1 MAGNI
6 PGTKYSTQDF
16 LSKFGNIAQ
25 SSQYRVHWAWPP
37 DVRRHLSAQKIPY
50 ILMNEGSVLCKAT
63 SLPGSSLSTH
73 DIANDFYGVTQ
84 KSAYRRQ
91 FDGSID
97 LTFYIDSDYGMLY
110 MFEAWLEYI
119 MQMQCDSGDPNSKG
133 VTYTASYPDSY
144 RCLLYL
150 HKFNKDHQGVPS
162 SRRGVHGAAAN
173 VYGEPGNIIYTF
185 VEAFPQNISSTS
197 VSYDPSQNLEF
208 TVSFAYTRYITSRS
222 VSRNGGTAGRPNPGR
237 RQSTKSSP
245 IDNPSN
251 PSTRWVG
258 KNSTWV
264 DRNNKVIAPRVD
276 ENGNVIGPNL
286 GETLVNQ
293 PTGEGGQL
301 SQAVKGQNV
310 NSNEGGGNSTIDGSI
325 GDFGIGGGTGSG
337 RGATSGDIALGRARE
352 KSV

>member
-25 SSQYRVHWAWPP
+25 SSQYRVHWGWPP
-37 DVRRHLSAQKIPY
+37 QVQAHLNSQRIPNV
-50 ILMNEGSVLCKAT
+50 LMNEGGVLCKAT
-63 SLPGSSLSTH
+63 SLPGSSLATH
-73 DIANDFYGVTQ
+73 DVTNDFYGVTQ

-110 MFEAWLEYI
+110 MFEGWLEYI

-173 VYGEPGNIIYTF
+173 VYGKPGNIIYTF

-208 TVSFAYTRYITSRS
+208 TVSFAYTRYITSKS
-222 VSRNGGTAGRPNPGR
+222 VSRNGGTAGRVDVGR
-237 RQSTKSSP
+237 NQATKSSP

-251 PSTRWVG
+251 PTTRWVG
-258 KNSTWV
+258 KNSTFT
-264 DRNNKVIAPRVD
+264 DRNGRVIMPRVD
-276 ENGNVIGPNL
+276 ELGRVVGAGL
-286 GETLVNQ
+286 GELINQ

-301 SQAVKGQNV
+301 NQAVKGQNV

>member
-25 SSQYRVHWAWPP
+25 SSQYRVHWQWPTE
-37 DVRRHLSAQKIPY
+37 VSSYLRAQKIPN

-63 SLPGSSLSTH
+63 SIPGSSLATH
-73 DIANDFYGVTQ
+73 DASTEFYGVTQ

-97 LTFYIDSDYGMLY
+97 LTFYIDSDYGMLH
-110 MFEAWLEYI
+110 MFEGWLEYI
-119 MQMQCDSGDPNSKG
+119 MQMQCDSGDPNSPG
-133 VTYTASYPDSY
+133 VTYTASYPESY

-162 SRRGVHGAAAN
+162 SRRGVHGAATN
-173 VYGEPGNIIYTF
+173 VYGEPGDIIYTF

-208 TVSFAYTRYITSRS
+208 TVSFAYTRYITDRTL
-222 VSRNGGTAGRPNPGR
+222 SRNGGTSGRVDTGR
-237 RQSTKSSP
+237 NQATKSSP

-258 KNSTWV
+258 KNSTWT
-264 DRNNKVIAPRVD
+264 DRNGRVIMPRVD
-276 ENGNVIGPNL
+276 ELGRVVGAGL
-286 GETLVNQ
+286 GEMINQ
-293 PTGEGGQL
+293 QTGEGGQL

-310 NSNEGGGNSTIDGSI
+310 NDSGGGGNSTINGVNPAS
-325 GDFGIGGGTGSG
+325 GTGP
-337 RGATSGDIALGRARE
+337 TSGDVALSRARE
-352 KSV
+352 KSL

>member
-6 PGTKYSTQDF
+6 PGTKYSTSDF

-25 SSQYRVHWAWPP
+25 SSQYRVHWAWPT
-37 DVRRHLSAQKIPY
+37 DVQRHLSTQKIPY

-110 MFEAWLEYI
+110 MFEGWLEYI

-162 SRRGVHGAAAN
+162 SRRGVHGAASN
-173 VYGEPGNIIYTF
+173 VYGKAGDIVYTF

-264 DRNNKVIAPRVD
+264 DTNNKVIAPRVD
-276 ENGNVIGPNL
+276 ENGNVIGPTW

-310 NSNEGGGNSTIDGSI
+310 NDSDGGGNSTIN
-325 GDFGIGGGTGSG
+325 GTTPSG
-337 RGATSGDIALGRARE
+337 ATGPTSGDVALSRARE
-352 KSV
+352 KSL

>member
-25 SSQYRVHWAWPP
+25 SSQYRVHWQWPT
-37 DVRRHLSAQKIPY
+37 DVSSYLRSQKIPN
-50 ILMNEGSVLCKAT
+50 ILMNEGNVLCKAT
-63 SLPGSSLSTH
+63 SLPGSSLATH
-73 DIANDFYGVTQ
+73 DASTEFYGVTQ

-91 FDGSID
+91 FDGTID

-110 MFEAWLEYI
+110 MFEGWLEYI

-173 VYGEPGNIIYTF
+173 VYGAPGDIVYTF

-264 DRNNKVIAPRVD
+264 DTNNKVIAPRVD
-276 ENGNVIGPNL
+276 ENGNVIGPTW

-310 NSNEGGGNSTIDGSI
+310 NDSDGGGNSTIN
-325 GDFGIGGGTGSG
+325 GTTPSG
-337 RGATSGDIALGRARE
+337 ATGPTSGDVALSRARE
-352 KSV
+352 KSL

>member
-6 PGTKYSTQDF
+6 PGTKYSTSDF

-25 SSQYRVHWAWPP
+25 SSQYRVHWQWPP
-37 DVRRHLSAQKIPY
+37 DVRRYLSAQKIPY

-162 SRRGVHGAAAN
+162 SRRGVHGAASN
-173 VYGEPGNIIYTF
+173 VYGKAGDIVYTF

-310 NSNEGGGNSTIDGSI
+310 NDNNGGGNSTINGVNLAS
-325 GDFGIGGGTGSG
+325 GTGE
-337 RGATSGDIALGRARE
+337 TSGDVALSRARE
-352 KSV
+352 KSL

>member
-1 MAGNI
+1 
-6 PGTKYSTQDF
+6 
-16 LSKFGNIAQ
+16 
-25 SSQYRVHWAWPP
+25 
-37 DVRRHLSAQKIPY
+37 
-50 ILMNEGSVLCKAT
+50 MNEGSVLCKAT
-63 SLPGSSLSTH
+63 SLPGSSLATH
-73 DIANDFYGVTQ
+73 DASTEFYGVTQ

-110 MFEAWLEYI
+110 MFEGWLEYI

-222 VSRNGGTAGRPNPGR
+222 VSRNGGSAGRVDAR
-237 RQSTKSSP
+237 RNQATKSSP

-258 KNSTWV
+258 KNSTWT
-264 DRNNKVIAPRVD
+264 DRNGRVIMPRVD
-276 ENGNVIGPNL
+276 ELGRVVGAGL
-286 GETLVNQ
+286 GEMINQ
-293 PTGEGGQL
+293 QTGEGGQL
-301 SQAVKGQNV
+301 NQAVKGQNV
-310 NSNEGGGNSTIDGSI
+310 NSNQGGGNSTIDGAW
-325 GDFGIGGGTGSG
+325 GDFGATD
-337 RGATSGDIALGRARE
+337 GASRSTERLKIQRTH
-352 KSV
+352 SV

>member
-6 PGTKYSTQDF
+6 PGTKYSTSDF

-25 SSQYRVHWAWPP
+25 SSQYRVHWQWPS

-73 DIANDFYGVTQ
+73 DVTNDFYGVTQ

-110 MFEAWLEYI
+110 MFEGWLEYI

-144 RCLLYL
+144 RCLLFL

-162 SRRGVHGAAAN
+162 SRRGVHGAATN

-222 VSRNGGTAGRPNPGR
+222 VSRNGGSAGIPDTGR
-237 RQSTKSSP
+237 NQATKSSP

-251 PSTRWVG
+251 PDF
-258 KNSTWV
+258 KNRMQSALNHIETWR
-264 DRNNKVIAPRVD
+264 DNEF
-276 ENGNVIGPNL
+276 ENYGVPIIGSPYNRSL
-286 GETLVNQ
+286 INQ

-301 SQAVKGQNV
+301 SQALKGQNV
-310 NSNEGGGNSTIDGSI
+310 NDSDGGGNSTINGVTPS
-325 GDFGIGGGTGSG
+325 GATGP
-337 RGATSGDIALGRARE
+337 TSGDVALLRARE
-352 KSV
+352 KSL

>member
-37 DVRRHLSAQKIPY
+37 QVEAHLKSQRIPNV
-50 ILMNEGSVLCKAT
+50 LMNEGGVLCKAT
-63 SLPGSSLSTH
+63 SLPGSSLATH
-73 DIANDFYGVTQ
+73 DVTTDFYGVTQ

-91 FDGSID
+91 FDGTID
-97 LTFYIDSDYGMLY
+97 LTFYIDSDYVMLY
-110 MFEAWLEYI
+110 MFEGWLEYI
-119 MQMQCDSGDPNSKG
+119 MQMQCDSGDPNSPG

-173 VYGEPGNIIYTF
+173 VYGEPGDIVYTF

-222 VSRNGGTAGRPNPGR
+222 VSRNGGTSGRVDTGR
-237 RQSTKSSP
+237 NQATKSSP
-245 IDNPSN
+245 KDNPSN
-251 PSTRWVG
+251 PDF
-258 KNSTWV
+258 KNRVQSALNHIETWRDNEFEDYGV
-264 DRNNKVIAPRVD
+264 PITDSPYNRSLI
-276 ENGNVIGPNL
+276 
-286 GETLVNQ
+286 NQ
-293 PTGEGGQL
+293 QTGEGGQL
-301 SQAVKGQNV
+301 NQAVKGQNV
-310 NSNEGGGNSTIDGSI
+310 NSNQGGGNSTIDGAW
-325 GDFGIGGGTGSG
+325 GDFG
-337 RGATSGDIALGRARE
+337 ATDAAARSTE
-352 KSV
+352 RLKIQRTHSV

>member
-6 PGTKYSTQDF
+6 PGTKYSTSDF

-25 SSQYRVHWAWPP
+25 SSQYRVHWAWPT
-37 DVRRHLSAQKIPY
+37 DVQRHLSAQKIPY

-73 DIANDFYGVTQ
+73 DVANDYYGVTQ

-110 MFEAWLEYI
+110 MFEGWLEYI

-150 HKFNKDHQGVPS
+150 HKFNKDNQGVPS

-173 VYGEPGNIIYTF
+173 VYGKPGNIIYTF

-222 VSRNGGTAGRPNPGR
+222 VSWNGGTSGRVDTR
-237 RQSTKSSP
+237 RNQAIKSSP
-245 IDNPSN
+245 IDNPSS
-251 PSTRWVG
+251 PDF
-258 KNSTWV
+258 KNRMQSALNHIETWR
-264 DRNNKVIAPRVD
+264 DIEG
-276 ENGNVIGPNL
+276 ENYGVPITDSPYNRSLI
-286 GETLVNQ
+286 NQ
-293 PTGEGGQL
+293 QTGEGGQL
-301 SQAVKGQNV
+301 NQAVKGQNV
-310 NSNEGGGNSTIDGSI
+310 NDGGGAGHSTINGVNPAS
-325 GDFGIGGGTGSG
+325 GTGP
-337 RGATSGDIALGRARE
+337 TSGDVALSRARE
-352 KSV
+352 KSL

>member
-25 SSQYRVHWAWPP
+25 SSQYRVHWQWPT
-37 DVRRHLSAQKIPY
+37 DVSSYLRSQKIPN
-50 ILMNEGSVLCKAT
+50 ILMNEGNVLCKAT
-63 SLPGSSLSTH
+63 SLPGSSLATH
-73 DIANDFYGVTQ
+73 DASTEFYGVTQ

-91 FDGSID
+91 FDGTID

-110 MFEAWLEYI
+110 MFEGWLEYI
-119 MQMQCDSGDPNSKG
+119 MQMQCDSGDPNSPG
-133 VTYTASYPDSY
+133 VTYTASYPESY

-173 VYGEPGNIIYTF
+173 VYGAPGDIVYTF

-222 VSRNGGTAGRPNPGR
+222 VSSNGGTSGRVDTR
-237 RQSTKSSP
+237 RNQAIKSSP

-251 PSTRWVG
+251 PDF
-258 KNSTWV
+258 KNRIQSALNHIETWR
-264 DRNNKVIAPRVD
+264 DNEG
-276 ENGNVIGPNL
+276 ENYGVPITDSPYNRSLIN
-286 GETLVNQ
+286 EQ
-293 PTGEGGQL
+293 TGEGGQL

-310 NSNEGGGNSTIDGSI
+310 NDSDGGGNSTIN
-325 GDFGIGGGTGSG
+325 GTTPSG
-337 RGATSGDIALGRARE
+337 ATGPTSGDVALSRARE
-352 KSV
+352 KSL

>member
-6 PGTKYSTQDF
+6 PGTKYSTSDF

-25 SSQYRVHWAWPP
+25 SSQYRVHWQWPS

-50 ILMNEGSVLCKAT
+50 ILMNEGGVLCKAT
-63 SLPGSSLSTH
+63 SLPGSSLATH
-73 DIANDFYGVTQ
+73 DVTTDFYGVTQ

-110 MFEAWLEYI
+110 MFEGWLEYI

-144 RCLLYL
+144 RCLLFL

-162 SRRGVHGAAAN
+162 SRRGVHGAATN

-222 VSRNGGTAGRPNPGR
+222 VSRNGGSAGIPDTGR
-237 RQSTKSSP
+237 NQATKSSP

-251 PSTRWVG
+251 PDF
-258 KNSTWV
+258 KNRMQSALNHIETWR
-264 DRNNKVIAPRVD
+264 DNEF
-276 ENGNVIGPNL
+276 ENYGVPIIGSPYNRSL
-286 GETLVNQ
+286 INQ

-310 NSNEGGGNSTIDGSI
+310 NDSDGGGNSTINGV
-325 GDFGIGGGTGSG
+325 TPSG
-337 RGATSGDIALGRARE
+337 RTGETSGDVALSRARE
-352 KSV
+352 KSL

>member
-6 PGTKYSTQDF
+6 PGTKYSTSDF

-25 SSQYRVHWAWPP
+25 SSQYRVHWAWPIE
-37 DVRRHLSAQKIPY
+37 VQRYLSAQKIPY

-73 DIANDFYGVTQ
+73 DVANDFYGVTQ

-110 MFEAWLEYI
+110 MFEGWLEYI

-173 VYGEPGNIIYTF
+173 VYGEPGDIVYTF
-185 VEAFPQNISSTS
+185 IEAFPQNISSTS

-222 VSRNGGTAGRPNPGR
+222 VSRNGGTAGIPNPRR

-251 PSTRWVG
+251 PNFKNTRQGVLNHIETWRDNEGEDYGVPIVG
-258 KNSTWV
+258 SPYN
-264 DRNNKVIAPRVD
+264 RALI
-276 ENGNVIGPNL
+276 
-286 GETLVNQ
+286 NQ
-293 PTGEGGQL
+293 QTGEGGQL

-310 NSNEGGGNSTIDGSI
+310 NDSGGGGNSTINGVNP
-325 GDFGIGGGTGSG
+325 SG
-337 RGATSGDIALGRARE
+337 RTGETSGDVALSRARE
-352 KSV
+352 KSL

>member
-25 SSQYRVHWAWPP
+25 SSQYRVHWAWPT
-37 DVRRHLSAQKIPY
+37 DVQRHLSAQKIPY

-73 DIANDFYGVTQ
+73 DITNDFYGVTQ

-110 MFEAWLEYI
+110 MFEGWLEYI

-162 SRRGVHGAAAN
+162 SRRGVHGAASN
-173 VYGEPGNIIYTF
+173 VYGKPGDIVYTF

-276 ENGNVIGPNL
+276 ESGKVIGPAL
-286 GETLVNQ
+286 GEMINKPV
-293 PTGEGGQL
+293 GEGGQL
-301 SQAVKGQNV
+301 NQAVKGQNV
-310 NSNEGGGNSTIDGSI
+310 NSNQGGGNSTIDGSI
-325 GDFGIGGGTGSG
+325 GDFRSG
-337 RGATSGDIALGRARE
+337 KGATSGDIALARAKE
-352 KSV
+352 MSV

>member
-25 SSQYRVHWAWPP
+25 SSQYRAHWQWPP
-37 DVRRHLSAQKIPY
+37 NVRKHLNSQRIPNL
-50 ILMNEGSVLCKAT
+50 LMNEGSVLCKAT
-63 SLPGSSLSTH
+63 SLPGSSLATH
-73 DIANDFYGVTQ
+73 DVTTDFYGVTQ

-110 MFEAWLEYI
+110 MFEGWLEYI

-162 SRRGVHGAAAN
+162 SRRGVHGAKSVPVN
-173 VYGEPGNIIYTF
+173 TGNIIYTF

-208 TVSFAYTRYITSRS
+208 TVSFAYTRYITSKS
-222 VSRNGGTAGRPNPGR
+222 VSRNGGTAGRVDVGR
-237 RQSTKSSP
+237 NQATKSSP

-251 PSTRWVG
+251 PTTRWFG
-258 KNSTWV
+258 KNSTFT
-264 DRNNKVIAPRVD
+264 DRNGRVIMPRVD
-276 ENGNVIGPNL
+276 ELGRVVGAGL
-286 GETLVNQ
+286 GELINQ

-301 SQAVKGQNV
+301 NQAVKGQNV

>member
-1 MAGNI
+1 
-6 PGTKYSTQDF
+6 
-16 LSKFGNIAQ
+16 
-25 SSQYRVHWAWPP
+25 
-37 DVRRHLSAQKIPY
+37 
-50 ILMNEGSVLCKAT
+50 
-63 SLPGSSLSTH
+63 
-73 DIANDFYGVTQ
+73 
-84 KSAYRRQ
+84 
-91 FDGSID
+91 
-97 LTFYIDSDYGMLY
+97 
-110 MFEAWLEYI
+110 
-119 MQMQCDSGDPNSKG
+119 MQCDSGDPNSKG

-162 SRRGVHGAAAN
+162 SRRGVHGAASN
-173 VYGEPGNIIYTF
+173 VYGKPGDIVYTF

-222 VSRNGGTAGRPNPGR
+222 VSRNGGTSGRVDTR
-237 RQSTKSSP
+237 RNQATKSSP

-310 NSNEGGGNSTIDGSI
+310 NDSDGGGNSTIN
-325 GDFGIGGGTGSG
+325 GISGGGGTGE
-337 RGATSGDIALGRARE
+337 TSGDVALSRARE
-352 KSV
+352 KSL

>member
-6 PGTKYSTQDF
+6 PGTKYSTSDF

-25 SSQYRVHWAWPP
+25 SSQYRVHWQWPT
-37 DVRRHLSAQKIPY
+37 DVSSYLRSQKIPN
-50 ILMNEGSVLCKAT
+50 ILMNEGNVLCKAT
-63 SLPGSSLSTH
+63 SLPGSSLATH
-73 DIANDFYGVTQ
+73 DASTEFYGVTQ

-97 LTFYIDSDYGMLY
+97 LTFYIDGDYGMLY
-110 MFEAWLEYI
+110 MFEGWLEYI
-119 MQMQCDSGDPNSKG
+119 MQMKCDSGDPNSKG

-150 HKFNKDHQGVPS
+150 HKFNKDIQGVPS
-162 SRRGVHGAAAN
+162 SRRGVHGAATN
-173 VYGEPGNIIYTF
+173 VYGEPGDIVYTF

-222 VSRNGGTAGRPNPGR
+222 VSRNGGIAGRPDNGR
-237 RQSTKSSP
+237 NQATKSSP

-251 PSTRWVG
+251 PDFKNRMQSALNHIETWRDNEFEDYGVPIVG
-258 KNSTWV
+258 SPYN
-264 DRNNKVIAPRVD
+264 RALI
-276 ENGNVIGPNL
+276 
-286 GETLVNQ
+286 NQ
-293 PTGEGGQL
+293 QTGEGGQL

-310 NSNEGGGNSTIDGSI
+310 NDSDGGGNSTIN
-325 GDFGIGGGTGSG
+325 GTTPSG
-337 RGATSGDIALGRARE
+337 ATGPTSGDVALSRARE
-352 KSV
+352 KSL

>member
-1 MAGNI
+1 MAYNI
-6 PGTKYSTQDF
+6 PGTQYSTQDF

-25 SSQYRVHWAWPP
+25 SSQYRVHWAWP
-37 DVRRHLSAQKIPY
+37 VNVARHLNSQRIPNV
-50 ILMNEGSVLCKAT
+50 LMNEGSVLCKAT
-63 SLPGSSLSTH
+63 TLPGSSLATH
-73 DIANDFYGVTQ
+73 DVATDFYGVTQ

-110 MFEAWLEYI
+110 MFEGWLEYI
-119 MQMQCDSGDPNSKG
+119 MQMQCDSGDPNSTG

-173 VYGEPGNIIYTF
+173 VYGEPGSITYTF

-222 VSRNGGTAGRPNPGR
+222 VSRNGASAGKPNPTR
-237 RQSTKSSP
+237 RQALKSSP

-264 DRNNKVIAPRVD
+264 DRNDKVIAPRVD
-276 ENGNVIGPNL
+276 ENGNVIGPTW
-286 GETLVNQ
+286 GETLLNQ

-301 SQAVKGQNV
+301 NQAVKGKNV
-310 NSNEGGGNSTIDGSI
+310 NDSNGGGNSTINGFNPAS
-325 GDFGIGGGTGSG
+325 GTGE
-337 RGATSGDIALGRARE
+337 TSGDVALSRARE
-352 KSV
+352 KSL

>member
-25 SSQYRVHWAWPP
+25 SSQYRVHWQWPT
-37 DVRRHLSAQKIPY
+37 DVSSYLRSQKIPN
-50 ILMNEGSVLCKAT
+50 ILMNEGNVLCKAT
-63 SLPGSSLSTH
+63 SLPGSSLATH
-73 DIANDFYGVTQ
+73 DASTEFYGVTQ

-91 FDGSID
+91 FDGTID

-110 MFEAWLEYI
+110 MFEGWLEYI
-119 MQMQCDSGDPNSKG
+119 MQMQCDSGDPNSPG
-133 VTYTASYPDSY
+133 VTYTASYPESY

-173 VYGEPGNIIYTF
+173 VYGAPGDIVYTF

-222 VSRNGGTAGRPNPGR
+222 VSRNGGTSGRVDTR
-237 RQSTKSSP
+237 RNQAIKSSP

-251 PSTRWVG
+251 PDF
-258 KNSTWV
+258 KNRIQSALNHIETWR
-264 DRNNKVIAPRVD
+264 DNEG
-276 ENGNVIGPNL
+276 ENYGVPITDSPYNRSLIN
-286 GETLVNQ
+286 EQ
-293 PTGEGGQL
+293 TGEGGQL

-310 NSNEGGGNSTIDGSI
+310 NDSDGGGNSTIN
-325 GDFGIGGGTGSG
+325 GTTPSG
-337 RGATSGDIALGRARE
+337 ATGPTSGDVALSRARE
-352 KSV
+352 KSL

>member
-25 SSQYRVHWAWPP
+25 SSQYRVHWGWPP
-37 DVRRHLSAQKIPY
+37 QVQSYLNSQRIPNV
-50 ILMNEGSVLCKAT
+50 LMNEGGVLCKAT
-63 SLPGSSLSTH
+63 SLPGSSLATH
-73 DIANDFYGVTQ
+73 DVTTDFYGVTQ

-110 MFEAWLEYI
+110 MFEGWLEYI

-144 RCLLYL
+144 RCLLFL

-162 SRRGVHGAAAN
+162 SRRGVHGAATN

-222 VSRNGGTAGRPNPGR
+222 VSRNGGSAGIPDTGR
-237 RQSTKSSP
+237 NQATKSSP

-251 PSTRWVG
+251 PDF
-258 KNSTWV
+258 KNRMQSALNHIETWR
-264 DRNNKVIAPRVD
+264 DNEF
-276 ENGNVIGPNL
+276 ENYGVPIIGSPYNRSL
-286 GETLVNQ
+286 INQ

-301 SQAVKGQNV
+301 SQALKGQNV
-310 NSNEGGGNSTIDGSI
+310 NDSDGGGNSTINGVTPS
-325 GDFGIGGGTGSG
+325 GATGP
-337 RGATSGDIALGRARE
+337 TSGDVALLRARE
-352 KSV
+352 KSL

>member
-6 PGTKYSTQDF
+6 PGTRYSTQDF

-25 SSQYRVHWAWPP
+25 SSQYRVHWQWPTE
-37 DVRRHLSAQKIPY
+37 VSSYLRAQKIPN

-63 SLPGSSLSTH
+63 SLPGSSLATH
-73 DIANDFYGVTQ
+73 DASTEFYGVTQ

-97 LTFYIDSDYGMLY
+97 LTFYIDSDYVMLY
-110 MFEAWLEYI
+110 MFEGWLEYI
-119 MQMQCDSGDPNSKG
+119 MQMQCDSGDPNSPG

-173 VYGEPGNIIYTF
+173 VYGEPGDIVYTF

-197 VSYDPSQNLEF
+197 ISYDPSQNLEF

-222 VSRNGGTAGRPNPGR
+222 VSRNGGTSGRVDTR
-237 RQSTKSSP
+237 RNQATKSSP

-251 PSTRWVG
+251 PDFKNRMQSALNHIETWRDNEFEDYGVPIVG
-258 KNSTWV
+258 SPYN
-264 DRNNKVIAPRVD
+264 RGLI
-276 ENGNVIGPNL
+276 
-286 GETLVNQ
+286 NQ
-293 PTGEGGQL
+293 QTGEGGQL
-301 SQAVKGQNV
+301 NQAVKGKNV
-310 NSNEGGGNSTIDGSI
+310 NDGGGAGHSTIN
-325 GDFGIGGGTGSG
+325 GISGGGGTGE
-337 RGATSGDIALGRARE
+337 TSGDVALSRARE

>member
-6 PGTKYSTQDF
+6 PGTKYSTSDF

-25 SSQYRVHWAWPP
+25 SSQYRVHWGWPP
-37 DVRRHLSAQKIPY
+37 QVQSYLNSQRIPNV
-50 ILMNEGSVLCKAT
+50 LMNEGGVLCKAT
-63 SLPGSSLSTH
+63 SLPGSSLATH
-73 DIANDFYGVTQ
+73 DVTTDFYGVTQ

-110 MFEAWLEYI
+110 MFEGWLEYI
-119 MQMQCDSGDPNSKG
+119 MQMKCDSGDPNSKG

-144 RCLLYL
+144 RCLLFL

-162 SRRGVHGAAAN
+162 SRRGVHGAATN

-222 VSRNGGTAGRPNPGR
+222 VSRNGGSAGIPDTGR
-237 RQSTKSSP
+237 NQATKSSP

-251 PSTRWVG
+251 PDF
-258 KNSTWV
+258 KNRMQSALNHIETWR
-264 DRNNKVIAPRVD
+264 DNEF
-276 ENGNVIGPNL
+276 ENYGVPIIGSPYNRSL
-286 GETLVNQ
+286 INQ

-301 SQAVKGQNV
+301 SQALKGQNV
-310 NSNEGGGNSTIDGSI
+310 NDSDGGGNSTINGVTPS
-325 GDFGIGGGTGSG
+325 GATGP
-337 RGATSGDIALGRARE
+337 TSGDVALLRARE
-352 KSV
+352 KSL

>member
-25 SSQYRVHWAWPP
+25 SSQYRVHWQWPTE
-37 DVRRHLSAQKIPY
+37 VSSYLRAQKIPN

-63 SLPGSSLSTH
+63 SLPGSSLATH
-73 DIANDFYGVTQ
+73 DASTEFYGVTQ

-97 LTFYIDSDYGMLY
+97 LTFYIDSDYGMLH
-110 MFEAWLEYI
+110 MFEGWLEYI
-119 MQMQCDSGDPNSKG
+119 MQMQCDSGDPNSPG
-133 VTYTASYPDSY
+133 VTYTASYPESY

-150 HKFNKDHQGVPS
+150 YKFNKDVQGVPRPNARKDGWYNDDPKGRDAS
-162 SRRGVHGAAAN
+162 S
-173 VYGEPGNIIYTF
+173 ITYTF
-185 VEAFPQNISSTS
+185 IEAFPQNISSTS

-222 VSRNGGTAGRPNPGR
+222 VSRNGGTSGRVDTR
-237 RQSTKSSP
+237 RNQAIKSSP

-251 PSTRWVG
+251 TDF
-258 KNSTWV
+258 KNRVQSALNHIETWRDNEFEDYGV
-264 DRNNKVIAPRVD
+264 PITDSPYNRSLI
-276 ENGNVIGPNL
+276 
-286 GETLVNQ
+286 NQ
-293 PTGEGGQL
+293 QTGEGGQL
-301 SQAVKGQNV
+301 NQAVKGKNV
-310 NSNEGGGNSTIDGSI
+310 NDGGGAGHSTIN
-325 GDFGIGGGTGSG
+325 GISGGGGTGE
-337 RGATSGDIALGRARE
+337 TSGDVALSRARE

>member
-6 PGTKYSTQDF
+6 PGTRYSTQDF

-25 SSQYRVHWAWPP
+25 SSQYRVHWQWPTE
-37 DVRRHLSAQKIPY
+37 VSSYLRAQKIPN

-63 SLPGSSLSTH
+63 SLPGSSLATH
-73 DIANDFYGVTQ
+73 DASTEFYGVTQ

-97 LTFYIDSDYGMLY
+97 LTFYIDSDYGMLH
-110 MFEAWLEYI
+110 MFEGWLEYI
-119 MQMQCDSGDPNSKG
+119 MQMQCDSGDPNSPG
-133 VTYTASYPDSY
+133 VTYTASYPESY

-173 VYGEPGNIIYTF
+173 VYGEPGDIVYTF

-222 VSRNGGTAGRPNPGR
+222 VSRNGGTSGRVDTR
-237 RQSTKSSP
+237 RNQATKSSP

-251 PSTRWVG
+251 PTTRWVG
-258 KNSTWV
+258 KNSTWT
-264 DRNNKVIAPRVD
+264 DRNGRVIMPRVD
-276 ENGNVIGPNL
+276 ELGRVVGAGL
-286 GETLVNQ
+286 GELINQ

-301 SQAVKGQNV
+301 NQAVKGQNV

>member
-6 PGTKYSTQDF
+6 PGTRYSTQDF

-25 SSQYRVHWAWPP
+25 SSQYRVHWQWPTE
-37 DVRRHLSAQKIPY
+37 VSSYLRAQKIPN

-63 SLPGSSLSTH
+63 SLPGSSLATH
-73 DIANDFYGVTQ
+73 DASTEFYGVTQ

-97 LTFYIDSDYGMLY
+97 LTFYIDSDYGMLH
-110 MFEAWLEYI
+110 MFEGWLEYI
-119 MQMQCDSGDPNSKG
+119 MQMQCDSGDPNSPG
-133 VTYTASYPDSY
+133 VTYTASYPESY

-150 HKFNKDHQGVPS
+150 YKFNKDVQGVPRPNARKNGWYNDDPEGTNAS
-162 SRRGVHGAAAN
+162 S
-173 VYGEPGNIIYTF
+173 ITYTF
-185 VEAFPQNISSTS
+185 IEAFPQNISSTS

-222 VSRNGGTAGRPNPGR
+222 VSRNGGTSGRVDTR
-237 RQSTKSSP
+237 RNQATKSSP

-258 KNSTWV
+258 KNSTWT
-264 DRNNKVIAPRVD
+264 DRNGRVIMPRVD
-276 ENGNVIGPNL
+276 ELGRVVGAGL
-286 GETLVNQ
+286 GEMINQ
-293 PTGEGGQL
+293 QTGEGGQL
-301 SQAVKGQNV
+301 NQAVKGKNV
-310 NSNEGGGNSTIDGSI
+310 NDGGGAGHSTIN
-325 GDFGIGGGTGSG
+325 GISGGGGTGE
-337 RGATSGDIALGRARE
+337 TSGDVALSRARE